1 MSRNAQRILAL
12 EVPIIVRLGE
22 KPMPMGEVT
31 ALVPGTIIELPKGAD
46 EPLDLLVNNKVVGA
60 GLAVKVSENFGIRM
74 TRIGDKASRIRALG
88 DEADAAPDADAAAE
102 ENSVTA
108 SAPAEPLPVGTA
120 GSEARDEPAVAKA
133 A

>member
-31 ALVPGTIIELPKGAD
+31 SLVPGTIIELPKAAD
-46 EPLDLLVNNKVVGA
+46 EPLDLLVNNKVIGA
-60 GLAVKVSENFGIRM
+60 GLAVKVSENFGVRI
-74 TRIGDKASRIRALG
+74 TRIGDQASRIRALG
-88 DEADAAPDADAAAE
+88 EDKPEGVPESTPEESEADSE
-102 ENSVTA
+102 
-108 SAPAEPLPVGTA
+108 SAPGEPAPVGQSDAEAEAEPA
-120 GSEARDEPAVAKA
+120 AKA